1 MPRRNRNV
9 DTTREHV
16 EPDLLSKRDARR
28 LAAKARRR
36 RWSA

>member
-1 MPRRNRNV
+1 MPRRNGNV
-9 DTTREHV
+9 VRTRERV
-16 EPDLLSKRDARR
+16 EPDLLSPRDARR

>member
-1 MPRRNRNV
+1 MPRRNGNV
-9 DTTREHV
+9 VRTREHV
-16 EPDLLSKRDARR
+16 EPGQLSKRDARR

>member
-1 MPRRNRNV
+1 MPRRNGNV
-9 DTTREHV
+9 DTSRARAAV
-16 EPDLLSKRDARR
+16 EELPKRDARR